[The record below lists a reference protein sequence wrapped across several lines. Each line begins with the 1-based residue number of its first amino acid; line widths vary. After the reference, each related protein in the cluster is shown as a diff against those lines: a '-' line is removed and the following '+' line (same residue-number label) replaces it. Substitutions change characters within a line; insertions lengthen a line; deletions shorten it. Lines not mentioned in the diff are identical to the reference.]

1 MEMGEGRGGMDRERN
16 GQGTGAEG
24 WGVTP
29 LETTNKQADVR
40 HEIAEPKKGESTGG
54 RVGMA

>member
-1 MEMGEGRGGMDRERN
+1 MGEGRGGMDRERN